1 MSFHRQGDRCA
12 TSWWGLQVCLVRL
25 FSGIADLQPPLILGE
40 GFFIREPSRGV
51 VSHADLLHF
60 QHPPIPSEMWLI
72 EESASWVSPSLVFF
86 LLFSCSPFGQ
96 LSSATFPIR
105 IGRRNG

>member
-1 MSFHRQGDRCA
+1 MLPAGGACRFVWSGCSVISLICSLRS
-12 TSWWGLQVCLVRL
+12 SW
-25 FSGIADLQPPLILGE
+25 GE

-51 VSHADLLHF
+51 LSHADLLHF

-72 EESASWVSPSLVFF
+72 EESASWASPSLVFF

-105 IGRRNG
+105 IGRRNC